1 MQLKT
6 LYLPN
11 VCVGSA
17 ACALNMQGN
26 PGFNSHNSAQG
37 KFKAIDLLGSILMT
51 NSENEIDSLKTH
63 IFQGQ
68 MT

>member
-17 ACALNMQGN
+17 ACALNMQRQS
-26 PGFNSHNSAQG
+26 FNSHNSAQG